1 MKHPL
6 LPAALIVAAIIF
18 IAETFF
24 GFFSEATAPARSE
37 AHYSRF
43 VGSQNWMRVQVDEIP
58 SERERSIRAIC
69 DVLEITDTC
78 GATHPCKGKL
88 LLYLQKPST
97 VAFGDELLVLSSP
110 DLPSG
115 ADNPHQF
122 DYRKY
127 LRRKGILYTDYV
139 TSTDYRIIGHNTKG
153 WKSKITVI
161 RQRLINVIHFSQ
173 LTPSQQGIAEALI
186 LGWDE
191 DIDAETKAHFRTA
204 GITHLLCVSGLH
216 VGIVALLVGWCLFFL
231 SNRRPARIVKG
242 CIQLSA
248 IWAFVFLTGMAPST
262 MRAALMFSLIVIGQ
276 MFFTRPPILNAI
288 AASALILLVTKPLLL
303 FDVGFQLSYTAVLAI
318 VTLVRPLEELMPI
331 PNGRNRLSQLT
342 FKALKK
348 IRSLFCVSL
357 VAQLAVM
364 PLTLFY
370 FHTFPPY
377 FLVANMTVIPLA
389 GLLLGS
395 VLLMLLVAWWPLAFK
410 AVGALTS
417 FLLATTEHITS
428 VIASWP
434 NALIE
439 GIYFDIPMLIL
450 SFVIVILLSWMLLRP
465 QWKTLA
471 AILATAL
478 ALAIYA
484 KHIESKCDTQ
494 SHFDVY
500 NVGNRTAIEFFFGH
514 NSYLVCD
521 KSTAQSPDVIDFQTA
536 NNLIFRQTKQRT
548 ILPID
553 TTFEDDNIY
562 ISNRFISFSGKTFRI
577 IDRSNYRIRSMS
589 HPEVDYLIL
598 RESPYITISEL
609 LEQYDFDT
617 LIVSSQNSIR
627 RRAAWQQQ
635 CDSLGIH
642 QMTIGNNN

>member
-24 GFFSEATAPARSE
+24 GFFSEATDPARSE

-43 VGSQNWMRVQVDEIP
+43 VGSQNWMRIQVDVIP
-58 SERERSIRAIC
+58 SERERSIRALC

-88 LLYLQKPST
+88 LLYLHKPST

-186 LGWDE
+186 LGWNE

-242 CIQLSA
+242 CIQLAA

-276 MFFTRPPILNAI
+276 MFFTRPPTLNAI

-303 FDVGFQLSYTAVLAI
+303 FDVGFQLSCRSCNSNPRATAGRTYADTQWQEQAFTTHFQSI
-318 VTLVRPLEELMPI
+318 KENSRPL
-331 PNGRNRLSQLT
+331 
-342 FKALKK
+342 
-348 IRSLFCVSL
+348 
-357 VAQLAVM
+357 
-364 PLTLFY
+364 
-370 FHTFPPY
+370 
-377 FLVANMTVIPLA
+377 
-389 GLLLGS
+389 
-395 VLLMLLVAWWPLAFK
+395 
-410 AVGALTS
+410 
-417 FLLATTEHITS
+417 
-428 VIASWP
+428 
-434 NALIE
+434 
-439 GIYFDIPMLIL
+439 
-450 SFVIVILLSWMLLRP
+450 LR
-465 QWKTLA
+465 
-471 AILATAL
+471 
-478 ALAIYA
+478 
-484 KHIESKCDTQ
+484 
-494 SHFDVY
+494 
-500 NVGNRTAIEFFFGH
+500 
-514 NSYLVCD
+514 
-521 KSTAQSPDVIDFQTA
+521 
-536 NNLIFRQTKQRT
+536 
-548 ILPID
+548 
-553 TTFEDDNIY
+553 
-562 ISNRFISFSGKTFRI
+562 
-577 IDRSNYRIRSMS
+577 
-589 HPEVDYLIL
+589 
-598 RESPYITISEL
+598 
-609 LEQYDFDT
+609 
-617 LIVSSQNSIR
+617 
-627 RRAAWQQQ
+627 
-635 CDSLGIH
+635 
-642 QMTIGNNN
+642 